1 MQSVFYLLLCIYKVD
16 TATTEEDIN
25 MKQITLKA
33 TSENEMKFFENGLKQ
48 LGYEKTN
55 DCMWAK
61 IYTKDNSE
69 YVVKREY

>member
-1 MQSVFYLLLCIYKVD
+1 
-16 TATTEEDIN
+16 

-48 LGYEKTN
+48 LGYEKTS